1 MTDIKT
7 ARFSWDT
14 ILDFSVS
21 TVQDIAMQT
30 APVIWMFL
38 TSIVLGGDWVIA
50 FKVVKAGD
58 KEKGKGSNHV
68 HNPYLVRV
76 QIH

>member
-14 ILDFSVS
+14 ILDFLVS

-30 APVIWMFL
+30 ALVIWMFL
-38 TSIVLGGDWVIA
+38 TLIALGGDWVIV

-58 KEKGKGSNHV
+58 KEEDYFS
-68 HNPYLVRV
+68 
-76 QIH
+76 IFC